1 VIIDDL
7 HIVRVPILP
16 NEAQSVA
23 IIYPNAVLPGAVA
36 FQRLQRVSRG
46 TKIVEALGRVK
57 LKQFANRN
65 LLDGLELFGSDPEK
79 DPFGFGVSKRTDHF
93 FIVYR

>member
-1 VIIDDL
+1 MRP
-7 HIVRVPILP
+7 HSP
-16 NEAQSVA
+16 NEAQPVA
-23 IIYPNAVLPGAVA
+23 IVYPNAVLPGTVA
-36 FQRLQRVSRG
+36 FQCLQRVSRSA
-46 TKIVEALGRVK
+46 KIVEALGRVK

-65 LLDGLELFGSDPEK
+65 LFDGLELFGSDSEK